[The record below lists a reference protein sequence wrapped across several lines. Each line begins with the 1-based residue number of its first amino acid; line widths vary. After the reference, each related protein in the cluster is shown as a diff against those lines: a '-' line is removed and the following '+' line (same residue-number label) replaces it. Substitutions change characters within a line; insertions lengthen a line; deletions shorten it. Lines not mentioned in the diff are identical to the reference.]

1 MTSANACTDDFKE
14 PVLSPETE
22 ACMKKY
28 RPGKACEF
36 MDEFKATGTG
46 LLSGL
51 ANLVGLG
58 GIVEDQMPINTGMM
72 ECWNKATQE
81 MQDALAKKVEA
92 CKDQI
97 DTENK
102 QYLQEFSTYLH
113 SVSGVDIAR
122 LKVQVQ
128 ANTFM
133 IVMLFAFVAVLIL
146 YILTM
151 RGS

>member
-1 MTSANACTDDFKE
+1 MSNCSVDFKE

-28 RPGKACEF
+28 RPGNACKAA
-36 MDEFKATGTG
+36 DEAQSTATG

-51 ANLVGLG
+51 ANIVGLG
-58 GIVEDQMPINTGMM
+58 AIVEDRMPINTSMM
-72 ECWNKATQE
+72 ECWNKAAQE
-81 MQDALAKKVEA
+81 MQDALAKKIDA

-97 DTENK
+97 NTEK
-102 QYLQEFSTYLH
+102 GQYLQEFSTYLH
-113 SVSGVDIAR
+113 SVSGVDISR

-151 RGS
+151 RTS